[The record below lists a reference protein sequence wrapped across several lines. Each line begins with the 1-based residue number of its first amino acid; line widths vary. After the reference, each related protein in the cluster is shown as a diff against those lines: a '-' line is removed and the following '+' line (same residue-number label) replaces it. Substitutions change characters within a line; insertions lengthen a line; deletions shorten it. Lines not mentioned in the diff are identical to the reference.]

1 MGILLEIANRA
12 TDRTLDRLDL
22 EGGLFKE
29 ILAEELQKEISHS
42 LTDQS
47 IENSL
52 TKTFDTIISL
62 DDYLDNEWSHIK
74 EH

>member
-12 TDRTLDRLDL
+12 TNKTLDRLDL

-29 ILAEELQKEISHS
+29 ILAEELEKELENQKRLS

-47 IENSL
+47 IEKDSYKNIQL
-52 TKTFDTIISL
+52 
-62 DDYLDNEWSHIK
+62 
-74 EH
+74 

>member
-12 TDRTLDRLDL
+12 TDKTLDRLDK
-22 EGGLFKE
+22 EGGLFKD
-29 ILAEELQKEISHS
+29 ILPEELQKEISYS

-52 TKTFDTIISL
+52 TKTFDTIIPL